1 MTLTKICNQTIKYS
15 FYLLFFLVPLILT
28 PWNYELFEFN
38 KMITVYFLTIIILGA
53 WLIKMIAEGKIRIQR
68 TPLDIPIIIYLI
80 TQLFSTIFSI
90 DSHISI
96 WGYYSRF
103 HGGLLSTICYII
115 LYYAFVTNFIENSKH
130 EARNS
135 KHLPAKACGFRRRQ
149 AGIQS
154 TNNQNSKRFK
164 IWNLKHSNL
173 FRISDLGFRIYRL
186 LLITLLSGFLVSLYG
201 ILEHFGIDK
210 NIWVQDVQNRVF
222 STLGQP
228 NWLAAYLCILLPIA
242 TALFLSPISPISQK
256 KSSKKKERRAIP
268 ILSCSE
274 NLRLP
279 NFTGLLRHLRKF
291 SKSEAGWDNQS
302 SEKSRSSVTLKMRYA
317 SLHQILFLLLSLI
330 FYLTLLYTKSRS
342 GFMAFW
348 LSNLIFLIFIIFTT
362 ISLKSKKLDFT
373 SKPTI
378 VEKKVK
384 RNQLFQPRKI
394 YKKLLV
400 LNLSFLLITFFIGSP
415 FPQLNRYFSFSFLI
429 QKTPSSTSS
438 ITPLAPALETGGT
451 ESGEIRK
458 IVWKGAGDIACH
470 FPLFGTG
477 VETFAFAYYRF
488 KSKEHNLTSEWD
500 FLYNKAHNE
509 YLNYAATT
517 GFIGLGAYLLLIGS
531 FIWWN
536 LKKLKAQSSKLK
548 TKLKSQNSKAFSF
561 ELDFALCTLHFALLA
576 GYASILITNFFGFS
590 VVTVALFFW
599 LIPAISFVLSNSL
612 KPQNSFKISLPT
624 MKQLNNVTI
633 TIILF
638 VFCYLFFVICKF
650 WYADVLF
657 ARGNTLIQSS
667 EHTTAYPYLQKAAN
681 LRPDEPLYHDKLSLN
696 MANLATVAFL
706 ENEATL
712 SADLITQALSHSQK
726 AITISPQNLS
736 FWKSRTRLFYSLSQ
750 IDENY
755 LNQALKSLLIAKKL
769 APTDA
774 KIYYNLALLYAEV
787 NDIDQAIKILEETI
801 DLKPNY
807 RNAHYALALFY
818 DDKGLKQKAV
828 NELKYILEKINPND
842 QEIKEQLEEWE

>member
-1 MTLTKICNQTIKYS
+1 MTLIKICNQTIKYS

-68 TPLDIPIIIYLI
+68 TPLDLPIIIYLI

-103 HGGLLSTICYII
+103 HGGFLSTICYII
-115 LYYAFVTNFIENSKH
+115 LYYAFVTSFIENSKY

-135 KHLPAKACGFRRRQ
+135 KQ
-149 AGIQS
+149 IQS

-201 ILEHFGIDK
+201 ILERFGIDK

-228 NWLAAYLCILLPIA
+228 NWLAAYLCILLPIT
-242 TALFLSPISPISQK
+242 TALALKSQAPITKHQSPRPTSLRRSRCGRANYKQKVLS
-256 KSSKKKERRAIP
+256 
-268 ILSCSE
+268 
-274 NLRLP
+274 LR
-279 NFTGLLRHLRKF
+279 FG
-291 SKSEAGWDNQS
+291 
-302 SEKSRSSVTLKMRYA
+302 
-317 SLHQILFLLLSLI
+317 ILSLI
-330 FYLTLLYTKSRS
+330 FYLCLLFTKSRS

-348 LSNLIFLIFIIFTT
+348 LSNSIFLIFIIFTT

-438 ITPLAPALETGGT
+438 TTPLAPALETGGT

-458 IVWKGAGDIACH
+458 IVWKGAGNIAYH

-517 GFIGLGAYLLLIGS
+517 GFLGLGSYVLIIVAFVVWFLKISKSKFLISNQILNPKFHIPKKSLIRSLSIGNYLGQLEIRS
-531 FIWWN
+531 IRNF
-536 LKKLKAQSSKLK
+536 
-548 TKLKSQNSKAFSF
+548 
-561 ELDFALCTLHFALLA
+561 TLFGLFTGWL
-576 GYASILITNFFGFS
+576 SILVTNFFGFS

-624 MKQLNNVTI
+624 MKRLNNITI
-633 TIILF
+633 TIVLF

-667 EHTTAYPYLQKAAN
+667 EHTTAYPYLQKAVN

-712 SADLITQALSHSQK
+712 SADLTTQALSHSQK
-726 AITISPQNLS
+726 AITISPQNLN

-787 NDIDQAIKILEETI
+787 NDTDQAIKILEETI

-807 RNAHYALALFY
+807 RNARYALALFY
-818 DDKGLKQKAV
+818 NEKGLKQKAV

-842 QEIKEQLEEWE
+842 QEIKEQLEGWE